1 MAVSVRVLL
10 AALLLAAAP
19 AAATA
24 PEPLPE
30 PLVVD
35 PALGTTPLADPAAEA
50 RAMTLMHEL
59 RCLTCQNQSI
69 ADSNAE
75 QAQAMR
81 ALVRTRIAAGV
92 EPEAVRADL
101 IARYG
106 DWVSFRPPARPDTLA
121 LWAVPALAL
130 VVGGF
135 VARRLFR

>member
-1 MAVSVRVLL
+1 MSARILL

-19 AAATA
+19 AGASA
-24 PEPLPE
+24 PEPLA
-30 PLVVD
+30 VD
-35 PALGTTPLADPAAEA
+35 PRLGTTPLADPALEA
-50 RAMTLMHEL
+50 RAMKLMHEL

-75 QAQAMR
+75 QAEAMR
-81 ALVRTRIAAGV
+81 ALVRSRIAAGA

-106 DWVSFRPPARPDTLA
+106 DWVSFRPPARADTLA
-121 LWAVPALAL
+121 LWAVPGLAL
-130 VVGGF
+130 VVGGL

>member
-1 MAVSVRVLL
+1 MAVTARL
-10 AALLLAAAP
+10 AALLLATS
-19 AAATA
+19 AAAA
-24 PEPLPE
+24 SAQGAMA
-30 PLVVD
+30 VD

-50 RAMTLMHEL
+50 RAMALMHEL

-75 QAQAMR
+75 QAEAMR
-81 ALVRTRIAAGV
+81 ALVRSRIAAGA

-130 VVGGF
+130 LVGGI